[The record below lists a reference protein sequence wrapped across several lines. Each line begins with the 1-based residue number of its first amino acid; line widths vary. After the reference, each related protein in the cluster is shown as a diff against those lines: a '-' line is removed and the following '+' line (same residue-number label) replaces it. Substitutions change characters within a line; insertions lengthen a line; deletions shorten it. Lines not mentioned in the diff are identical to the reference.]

1 MKAMFTEQNSNCYG
15 KDACAAPSDSCGFFH
30 MTLTDN
36 ALSAVSVF
44 LYLRIISV
52 IWKNVRDLH
61 LRVLS
66 TRIILKHAPK
76 KQCGKSNGCGI
87 KALSAVC

>member
-1 MKAMFTEQNSNCYG
+1 MKAVFTKQNSNCCD
-15 KDACAAPSDSCGFFH
+15 KDACAAPSDSCVFFH
-30 MTLTDN
+30 TILTDN

-44 LYLRIISV
+44 LCLRIILV

-66 TRIILKHAPK
+66 TRIILKNALK
-76 KQCGKSNGCGI
+76 RQCENLNHCGLQ
-87 KALSAVC
+87 ALSAA

>member
-1 MKAMFTEQNSNCYG
+1 MKAMFTKQNSNCCG

-30 MTLTDN
+30 TILTDN

-44 LYLRIISV
+44 LCLRIILV

-66 TRIILKHAPK
+66 IRIILKNALK
-76 KQCGKSNGCGI
+76 RQCENLNHCGLQ
-87 KALSAVC
+87 ALGAA

>member
-1 MKAMFTEQNSNCYG
+1 MKAMFTKQNSNCCG

-76 KQCGKSNGCGI
+76 KQCENLNFCGMR
-87 KALSAVC
+87 ALSAA